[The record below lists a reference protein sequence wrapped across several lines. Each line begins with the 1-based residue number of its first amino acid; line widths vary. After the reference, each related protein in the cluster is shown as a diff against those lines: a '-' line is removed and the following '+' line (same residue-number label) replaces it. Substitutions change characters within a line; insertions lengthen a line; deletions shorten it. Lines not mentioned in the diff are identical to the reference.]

1 MKPELEEA
9 LFAIQPAWFDREDG
23 MRSSMNFGFA
33 VGDGWAPLVERL
45 LMAAKER
52 GFTRENF
59 EVIQVKQ
66 KFGGLR
72 FYVRGGD
79 EAFGNLVREAER
91 ESYTTCETCGGQPA
105 SLVRPRNW
113 SRTLCA
119 GCAATAVAAV
129 AAQKATIK
137 PR

>member
-1 MKPELEEA
+1 MKLELEEA
-9 LFAIQPAWFDREDG
+9 LFAIKPEWFDRVDG
-23 MRSSMNFGFA
+23 TRSSMNFGFA

-45 LMAAKER
+45 LVAAQER

-79 EAFGNLVREAER
+79 ASFGELLAEAEK
-91 ESYTTCETCGGQPA
+91 ESFTICERCGGQPA
-105 SLVRPRNW
+105 SLVRPRYW
-113 SRTLCA
+113 STTLCA
-119 GCAATAVAAV
+119 GCAAAAV
-129 AAQKATIK
+129 AAEKAPTK
-137 PR
+137 PPRM